1 MKRLNDYM
9 MKPLKRHKRYKNR
22 EPEETVEIIQAILK
36 ENAGFGVYERCFQE
50 RNGLFHSC
58 RIILDN
64 GDWLRY
70 ANIGTNGKG
79 MTLGYSRA
87 SAFGELMERLY
98 NFSVLMRYQQ
108 FGIRQFVEKH
118 KEQYPLFFERIMKEN
133 AILPF
138 LFTKDEEIDDD
149 NERLEEALEKYVCSA
164 DNARLFNLAKDK
176 EHFYVPYFSVKE
188 NKVVKIPFDII
199 YNSISTNGFCAGN
212 TSNEALIEGLSE
224 IFERYVIR
232 LIYFENL
239 SLPRIPRNFFEG
251 SEILER
257 LEKLEKK
264 EQYEVEIVDCSLGKG
279 IPAVGVVIFTAD
291 KKEYQFHMGVDPSP
305 ITALERSLTELFQ
318 GRDAIKF
325 KKFNDDFQVR
335 LNEDINLKEIE
346 IHKTY
351 SSSTGDYPMAFFTEA
366 PSYQFSGFDERLGH
380 SDESDLRLMMELL
393 DSLGFQL
400 YVRDNS
406 ASGFPVYSLYVPG
419 MSELYNVFSLRNFEK
434 SYEQFQNEPDEW
446 FPEMFVDFDNV
457 DRLDV
462 GNMDPIDKAMILI
475 KKGKTHEAI
484 KLLRKE
490 PILSLNDMNHD
501 FAYYLENGYGLE
513 SWMYKSWLE
522 KLSKNKYFRTS
533 CFHCEK
539 CHWKHNCKFFEYL
552 SMVKKLKEITQSN
565 NSDQNL
571 LQTIFK

>member
-1 MKRLNDYM
+1 M
-9 MKPLKRHKRYKNR
+9 MKPLKRHKQYKNR
-22 EPEETVEIIQAILK
+22 QPEETIAIIQAILK
-36 ENAGFGVYERCFQE
+36 ENAGLGVYERCFQE

-64 GDWLRY
+64 GNWLRY

-79 MTLGYSRA
+79 MTVGYSRA

-98 NFSVLMRYQQ
+98 NFSVLMRYQH
-108 FGIRQFVEKH
+108 FGTRQFLKKN
-118 KEQYPLFFERIMKEN
+118 KERYPHFFERIIKED

-164 DNARLFNLAKDK
+164 DNARLFDLAKDK
-176 EHFYVPYFSVKE
+176 EHFYVPYFSVKGE
-188 NKVVKIPFDII
+188 KVVKIPFDII
-199 YNSISTNGFCAGN
+199 YNNISTNGFCAGN
-212 TSNEALIEGLSE
+212 TPNEALIEGLSE

-232 LIYFENL
+232 RIYFENL
-239 SLPRIPRNFFEG
+239 SLPRIPRSVFEG
-251 SEILER
+251 NEILKR
-257 LEKLEKK
+257 LEELEQK

-325 KKFNDDFQVR
+325 KMFDNDFQVR
-335 LNEDINLKEIE
+335 LNEDIHLKEME

-351 SSSTGDYPMAFFTEA
+351 SSSTGGYPMAFFTET
-366 PSYQFSGFDERLGH
+366 PSYQFSGFDDRLGH
-380 SDESDLRLMMELL
+380 SDESDLKLMVELL
-393 DSLGFQL
+393 DNLGFQL

-406 ASGFPVYSLYVPG
+406 SSGFPVYSLYVPG

-434 SYEQFQNEPDEW
+434 SYELSQNEPDEW
-446 FPEMFVDFDNV
+446 FSEMFVNMADV
-457 DRLDV
+457 DMMDIE
-462 GNMDPIDKAMILI
+462 NMHAFDKAMVLI
-475 KKGKTHEAI
+475 KKGQKDKAI
-484 KLLRKE
+484 KLLRNE
-490 PILSLNDMNHD
+490 PNLSQNDMNHD
-501 FAYYLENGYGLE
+501 FANYLENGYGVYSLK
-513 SWMYKSWLE
+513 YKSWLE
-522 KLSKNKYFRTS
+522 DLSQNKYFSTS

-539 CHWKHNCKFFEYL
+539 CCWQYNCKFFEYL
-552 SMVKKLKEITQSN
+552 SMVKKLKEITQTN
-565 NSDQNL
+565 NSDQIS
-571 LQTIFK
+571 LQTFF